1 MQITCGVGAAAEVR
15 SARAGLD
22 GYRCCTPCCKSTV
35 RLFKL
40 FIDSRKTFGIC
51 KLQKNMP
58 KTHAAAPVLKSDF
71 LTISSLFIVTNDILR
86 DYQLVEKDKDFA
98 SFTITY

>member
-1 MQITCGVGAAAEVR
+1 
-15 SARAGLD
+15 
-22 GYRCCTPCCKSTV
+22 
-35 RLFKL
+35 
-40 FIDSRKTFGIC
+40 
-51 KLQKNMP
+51 MP